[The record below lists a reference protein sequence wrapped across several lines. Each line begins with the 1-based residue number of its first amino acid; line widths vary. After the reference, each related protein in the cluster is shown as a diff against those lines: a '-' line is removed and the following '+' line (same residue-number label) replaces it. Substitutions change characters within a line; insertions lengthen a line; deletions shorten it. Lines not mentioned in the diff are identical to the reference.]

1 MLGAGI
7 AWGIY
12 SLRGQGSSD
21 PLGDTAG
28 NFMRAAPG
36 ALIVSALMWRD
47 RSFDAAG
54 VLLAALSG
62 SIASGLG
69 YAAWYVALPRLRAI
83 AAANLQLAV
92 PLIAAIAGIFLFGE
106 PITLRLAVASILL
119 LGGIALATR

>member
-1 MLGAGI
+1 
-7 AWGIY
+7 
-12 SLRGQGSSD
+12 
-21 PLGDTAG
+21 
-28 NFMRAAPG
+28 MRAAPG

-119 LGGIALATR
+119 LGGIALATRRSIELSRRPRDAAKAAA